1 MNKQP
6 LKALAF
12 VAVLASGLTVGA
24 VQASEVSDV
33 LKAGASK
40 VQAAKSA
47 QTKVDRIADQ
57 TDGLLQEFKQ
67 VNKQIESLRVYNSQ
81 LERQIDSQKQM
92 MSELKESIE
101 NATIIERGISPLMLS
116 MLKGI
121 EDFIAL
127 DTPFKKEPR
136 QGAIDDLYVNMD
148 SAKFSAAEKF
158 RQILEVY
165 DIESEYSLS
174 LESYRDMVDI
184 NADGSEVE
192 VEMLRVGRVALM
204 YQTKDKSQTGAWN
217 KEAGAWET
225 LGSEYRRPVDQGI
238 RIAKKLSPQD
248 VMEMPITAPETA
260 Q

>member
-81 LERQIDSQKQM
+81 LERQIASQKQM
-92 MSELKESIE
+92 MAELRESIE
-101 NATIIERGISPLMLS
+101 NATIIERGISPLMMS
-116 MLKGI
+116 MLKGL
-121 EDFIAL
+121 EEFVAL
-127 DTPFKKEPR
+127 DIPFKKEQR
-136 QGAIDDLYVNMD
+136 ENAIADLYVNMD

-165 DIESEYSLS
+165 DIESEYSSS
-174 LESYRDMVDI
+174 LESYRDLVDI
-184 NADGSEVE
+184 DANGSEVE
-192 VEMLRVGRVALM
+192 VEMLRIGRVALM

-217 KEAGAWET
+217 KESGSWET

-248 VMEMPITAPETA
+248 VMQMPITAPETA